1 MCNWESTTDDDL
13 GNAKRDE
20 QFKSDLVKWRICQ
33 PLNTMPRSDL
43 DVFRPGLRLDGE
55 KQVTI
60 RLYEPR

>member
-13 GNAKRDE
+13 GNAERRTIQERPGQVADM
-20 QFKSDLVKWRICQ
+20 SA
-33 PLNTMPRSDL
+33 LNTMPRSDL

>member
-43 DVFRPGLRLDGE
+43 DVSA
-55 KQVTI
+55 QVSDSMGKS
-60 RLYEPR
+60 R